1 MSPPKLTC
9 HIDCTSGV
17 SGDMLLGAFVDAG
30 MPLAKLRR
38 DLGKLDLKGYSL
50 RASRVG
56 RHGIMATKVD
66 VRVKGEQPF
75 RKWSGVRRVL
85 GQSALAPSTVR
96 RSLAVMKAL
105 FEAEAAVHGGSID
118 TVHLHELGAV
128 DCMVDVVGTMC
139 ALEHFGVGQVSAS
152 WINTGGGQ
160 VETEHGI
167 LPVPAPA
174 TARLLT
180 GVPIFS
186 STSRHELATPTGAA
200 ILSVICDGFGLMPE
214 MTLKA
219 SGLGAGSMD
228 LPDRSNVVRVMI
240 GERPVMETGDDGILI
255 IETNIDDMDPRIYE
269 HLIER
274 LLELGALDVYLT
286 PVIMKKSRPAV
297 RLTVLSS
304 AAEAEILSRAIL
316 EETTTFGLRY
326 TEAGR
331 RILERKMVKTE
342 TPYGSIRVKQG
353 FLDGRLVSATPEYE
367 DCRKAALKHGIPLR
381 KVIAAANRK
390 ARKKNS

>member
-1 MSPPKLTC
+1 
-9 HIDCTSGV
+9 
-17 SGDMLLGAFVDAG
+17 
-30 MPLAKLRR
+30 
-38 DLGKLDLKGYSL
+38 
-50 RASRVG
+50 
-56 RHGIMATKVD
+56 MATKVD
-66 VRVKGEQPF
+66 VRVKGGQPF
-75 RKWSGVRRVL
+75 RKWSGVRRLL
-85 GQSALAPSTVR
+85 GQSRLSRAVAR

-105 FEAEAAVHGGSID
+105 FEAEAAVHGESLG

-139 ALEHFGVGQVSAS
+139 ALEHFEVGQVSAS
-152 WINTGGGQ
+152 RINTGGGQ
-160 VETEHGI
+160 VKSEHGI

-174 TARLLT
+174 TVRLLT
-180 GVPIFS
+180 GIPIFS
-186 STSRHELATPTGAA
+186 STSNHELATPTGAA

-240 GERPVMETGDDGILI
+240 GERPVMETGDDRILI

-269 HLIER
+269 HVIER
-274 LLELGALDVYLT
+274 LLELGALDAHLT

-304 AAEAEILSRAIL
+304 QAEADILSRAIL
-316 EETTTFGLRY
+316 EETTTFGLRF

-342 TPYGSIRVKQG
+342 TPYGSVRVKQG
-353 FLDGRLVSATPEYE
+353 FLDGRLVSATPEYQ

-390 ARKKNS
+390 ARKRNF